1 MEIHRDLSLLCK
13 IVEFRFKK
21 CRVWWSYHLVT
32 GYFDNSACKEIMMV
46 LDSIKPD
53 DIIPSFVI
61 FFFHF
66 FGKIWFCNIRIT
78 FSVCKKLCSEVDDIT
93 IDSKWLLSEWQHLI
107 DTNFCK
113 SSILRQIDFGLIFI
127 NMTKIFLFTQS
138 WSLIFE
144 LFNKGYKRYQCFQ
157 LYQNLTLFQA
167 EHFN

>member
-61 FFFHF
+61 FFSF

-93 IDSKWLLSEWQHLI
+93 IDSKSLLSEWQHLI

-113 SSILRQIDFGLIFI
+113 SSILRQIDFGWFFI
-127 NMTKIFLFTQS
+127 NMTKIFFIYAKLVFDFWIIQQS
-138 WSLIFE
+138 LQKISVFP
-144 LFNKGYKRYQCFQ
+144 
-157 LYQNLTLFQA
+157 TLS
-167 EHFN
+167 

>member
-1 MEIHRDLSLLCK
+1 MSRLMIISSGYGIFWQFCMQRNNDGPWFYQTRWHYPLFRD
-13 IVEFRFKK
+13 
-21 CRVWWSYHLVT
+21 
-32 GYFDNSACKEIMMV
+32 
-46 LDSIKPD
+46 
-53 DIIPSFVI
+53 

-93 IDSKWLLSEWQHLI
+93 IDSKLLLSEWQHLI

-113 SSILRQIDFGLIFI
+113 SSILRQIDFGWFFI